1 VMIKYTLLHTYTTIQ
16 NIYNEEIRTG
26 LSNCVFLPFQ
36 YIHTLVYTF
45 IKSASVIYILTANKA
60 MRVH

>member
-1 VMIKYTLLHTYTTIQ
+1 MKKYVLDCLTVYFSRF
-16 NIYNEEIRTG
+16 NIYTRSFTN
-26 LSNCVFLPFQ
+26 
-36 YIHTLVYTF
+36 TF